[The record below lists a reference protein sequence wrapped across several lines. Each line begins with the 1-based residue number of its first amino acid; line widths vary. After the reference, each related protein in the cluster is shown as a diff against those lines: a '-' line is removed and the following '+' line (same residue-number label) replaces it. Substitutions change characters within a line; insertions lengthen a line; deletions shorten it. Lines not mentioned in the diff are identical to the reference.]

1 MEFGG
6 TLEGF
11 GRRSSGT
18 AGAFGT
24 LRGVL
29 GLWGEVAGAGPRR
42 GRGLGRVEGRGRRAR
57 ARRRRAPSRPPC
69 WLVCGCQTEPD
80 AAAAAAA
87 AAPQAPVAPASP
99 ALPAAAAAHPG
110 RLGGV
115 EVSRGRRASG
125 GGSGAPGRGPSP
137 PQGTDSLT
145 APLPSSQPPRACTQV
160 PQLGPTQVGP
170 LSFPPGPAP
179 RAGAWPPPHL
189 DPSFR
194 CKDPPPPI
202 FLSGSSSFY
211 ILRSL
216 GLSSYSHPRSRI
228 LLRPSSSTF
237 QLGTTPP
244 HLPRALSSPP
254 PARRLFPPEPSA
266 ICLPPPC
273 TAQPLFPPGIGGGV
287 LSVLGSGPVP
297 PRLRAGAGPFSLP
310 RDQVLPPHPRPPQH
324 SGDGGGRA
332 WFQLPFV
339 PRGMA
344 ETPPD
349 GPVRLIRV
357 GEWVRGGRPL
367 QGDPSSLCLWGG
379 SP

>member
-194 CKDPPPPI
+194 CKDPPPHFPI
-202 FLSGSSSFY
+202 WKLFLLHPPESGALLLLPPKIQDSPQALILYLSAWNNPAPPPQSTFLPSS
-211 ILRSL
+211 
-216 GLSSYSHPRSRI
+216 GQAPLSSRAERDLPPAPVHRPAPVSSRNRGRGPLCLRIRSRP
-228 LLRPSSSTF
+228 PSPSGWSGALF
-237 QLGTTPP
+237 PP
-244 HLPRALSSPP
+244 QGPGSPSPP
-254 PARRLFPPEPSA
+254 PTPTAQRGRGRPSLVPAAFCSAWDGRDPARRSCSA
-266 ICLPPPC
+266 NS
-273 TAQPLFPPGIGGGV
+273 GG
-287 LSVLGSGPVP
+287 
-297 PRLRAGAGPFSLP
+297 
-310 RDQVLPPHPRPPQH
+310 
-324 SGDGGGRA
+324 
-332 WFQLPFV
+332 
-339 PRGMA
+339 
-344 ETPPD
+344 
-349 GPVRLIRV
+349 
-357 GEWVRGGRPL
+357 
-367 QGDPSSLCLWGG
+367 
-379 SP
+379 

>member
-194 CKDPPPPI
+194 CKDPPPP
-202 FLSGSSSFY
+202 FSYLEALPFTSSGVWGSPLTPTQDPGFSSGPHPLPF
-211 ILRSL
+211 SL
-216 GLSSYSHPRSRI
+216 EQPRPTSPEHFPP
-228 LLRPSSSTF
+228 LLRPGASFLPSRARSASR
-237 QLGTTPP
+237 
-244 HLPRALSSPP
+244 PRAPPSPCF
-254 PARRLFPPEPSA
+254 LQE
-266 ICLPPPC
+266 
-273 TAQPLFPPGIGGGV
+273 
-287 LSVLGSGPVP
+287 SGE
-297 PRLRAGAGPFSLP
+297 G
-310 RDQVLPPHPRPPQH
+310 
-324 SGDGGGRA
+324 
-332 WFQLPFV
+332 
-339 PRGMA
+339 
-344 ETPPD
+344 
-349 GPVRLIRV
+349 
-357 GEWVRGGRPL
+357 
-367 QGDPSSLCLWGG
+367 SSL
-379 SP
+379 S